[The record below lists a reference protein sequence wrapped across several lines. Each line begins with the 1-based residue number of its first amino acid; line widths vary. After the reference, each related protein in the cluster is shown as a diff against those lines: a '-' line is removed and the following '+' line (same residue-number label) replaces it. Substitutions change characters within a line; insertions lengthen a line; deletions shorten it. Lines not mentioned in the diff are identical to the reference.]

1 MSNKLFVGFSVK
13 FIISWN
19 KYLMINTMKIFLIK
33 KNTTTVS
40 NLNFK
45 IYMNRKH
52 IYLIVKMLNLCRENL
67 L

>member
-33 KNTTTVS
+33 KKKHDYC
-40 NLNFK
+40 FK
-45 IYMNRKH
+45 FKF
-52 IYLIVKMLNLCRENL
+52 
-67 L
+67 